1 MQDFLKISN
10 ILAKNASERILFFS
24 VVLQYMLNII
34 EHFMFYHPNID
45 DLDQYYKYYVSITNS
60 IVLY

>member
-1 MQDFLKISN
+1 VQDFLKISN

-34 EHFMFYHPNID
+34 EHFID